1 MRLYLSS
8 HRLGDRAGS
17 LLAMLGGTPGARA
30 AVIANGLDGAS
41 QMARDI
47 YLNEV
52 FNPLEAL
59 RALGIS
65 AEMLDLRAYFGDEPG
80 LSKRLRTFDLV
91 WVMGGNSFILR
102 RAMKQSRFDRVIG
115 DMLADDLLIYGGDGA
130 GAALT
135 GPNLRGFELVD
146 DPWEL
151 PESYSESLVWP
162 GLRLIPF
169 TIVPHFR
176 SNHPDSAAAEKLVNY
191 LRARRLPYRALS
203 DGEVVVATGGKAAD
217 RPVLKRIA

>member
-130 GAALT
+130 GAALA